1 MGIHDLPLGRP
12 TVVPKPTGPA
22 TPPPP
27 TPPAPPTRPRLLAA
41 LPWVLLA
48 VLGVGYLVARG
59 KTPAPPTPPTPPES
73 KFVALGKAFLPDLK
87 AAQAAGWR
95 KGAEALRGGKG
106 VKDSEDAT
114 RSALLARLE
123 ADFESKVG
131 PALQAI
137 LPEDQELAD
146 PAKRAAL
153 AAALEDL
160 ANGLDGPA
168 PPQPRGPPSSRFF
181 GWLDN
186 RPARLKLTDTL
197 PHRTMSQALPGEVG
211 DPGEPNV
218 YLYKAW
224 KEVLGSYPDYPA
236 QQIGDCTSFGSGHAV
251 DLLQCVDIALAKGDK
266 SQWRETSTEAIYGL
280 GREIAHMLGSGDGCY
295 GVAVSKALTEFGAVP
310 RELVGPYSGQR
321 AKQWGRSGVP
331 ADIKA
336 KAKDHLL
343 GAATLVTT
351 LDEADAALRNGYP
364 FIVCSNQGF
373 SMTRDADGV
382 CQPQGSWAHCMFIS
396 ARRERNGKVQ
406 YCICQS
412 WGPKTP
418 GGPLSDDQPPFSF
431 WADSRVV
438 ARMIAGE
445 DSLAFSKFSGFVARP
460 VPARWTYAGFAE
472 GEVESPHVEARPPA
486 PPPAATPGPTTFR
499 LAPRPRVPHDAP
511 PMPYRL
517 VA

>member
-1 MGIHDLPLGRP
+1 MGIHDLPLGPR
-12 TVVPKPTGPA
+12 KPQ
-22 TPPPP
+22 
-27 TPPAPPTRPRLLAA
+27 PAPAPSPEPAGPPSPSRLRPALTAA
-41 LPWVLLA
+41 LPWVLLV
-48 VLGVGYLVARG
+48 VLGVGFVVGRG
-59 KTPAPPTPPTPPES
+59 KVPTPPVPPPPPEA
-73 KFVALGKAFLPDLK
+73 KFVALGKAFLADLK

-106 VKDSEDAT
+106 VKDAEDAT
-114 RSALLARLE
+114 RAALLARLE
-123 ADFESKVG
+123 ADFEAKVG

-160 ANGLDGPA
+160 ANGLDGPP
-168 PPQPRGPPSSRFF
+168 PPQPRGPPISRFF

-197 PHRTMSQALPGEVG
+197 PHRTMSLALPGEVG

-251 DLLQCVDIALAKGDK
+251 DLLQCIEIALAKGDK
-266 SQWRETSTEAIYGL
+266 SQWRETSTEAIYGM
-280 GREIAHMLGSGDGCY
+280 GREIAHMLGGGDGCY
-295 GVAVSKALTEFGAVP
+295 GVAVSKALVEMGAVP

-321 AKQWGRSGVP
+321 AKQWGARGVP
-331 ADIKA
+331 AEIKA

-351 LDEADAALRNGYP
+351 LPELDAALRNGYP
-364 FIVCSNQGF
+364 AIVCSNQGF
-373 SMTRDADGV
+373 AMQRDADGV
-382 CQPQGSWAHCMFIS
+382 CQPQGHWAHCMHIS
-396 ARRERNGKVQ
+396 GRREKNGRVQ
-406 YCICQS
+406 YCIGQS

-418 GGPLSDDQPPFSF
+418 GGPLSDDQPSFSF
-431 WADSRVV
+431 WADGSVV

-460 VPARWTYAGFAE
+460 IPARWTYAGFAE
-472 GEVESPHVEARPPA
+472 GDKIELPHVEAPA
-486 PPPAATPGPTTFR
+486 PAPLPAAVPGPTSFR
-499 LAPRPRVPHDAP
+499 LAPRPAPSDAP
-511 PMPYRL
+511 PAPYRL
-517 VA
+517 AA